1 MSSAWRCAP
10 SSRSNRARC
19 CRCIRASRSL
29 PRSSPISTRNGA
41 CPPSARRARWKT
53 TRASPPRA
61 SRICRA
67 PWTIRSAVAGAAG
80 AEEVHLRELER
91 AAKLLKEQLETEF
104 DEISGGAGARAS
116 KGDARRRAHHP
127 ARPGAQIPSF
137 PKKLPITLFA
147 TLGTL
152 IFSVGAIIS
161 GELLSGKARPAA
173 PAPSGPEAEAKAP
186 AAAASAPPGAEQT
199 SEDAELTRAAEAEEA
214 EDAGASKSAEPLAET
229 QTAPSQVD
237 PPRREAA
244 CVKVLVAL
252 CGADASS
259 DEAAIALGRNLAR
272 RGRALLIAA
281 DSGAEGFEAFAPE
294 QESEPKGLA
303 DLLTV
308 ETAFADAIHRDAS
321 SRLHVMTPAS
331 ARAKNAT
338 TSNPSSTLWRTH
350 TTFWCSPPHANRRCA
365 CAARRHGLRHWR
377 RRSRGAAR
385 RTRERRNRRLF
396 ARRRRQRRRSRRRRM
411 I

>member
-1 MSSAWRCAP
+1 MCA
-10 SSRSNRARC
+10 
-19 CRCIRASRSL
+19 
-29 PRSSPISTRNGA
+29 
-41 CPPSARRARWKT
+41 
-53 TRASPPRA
+53 ASP
-61 SRICRA
+61 
-67 PWTIRSAVAGAAG
+67 GAAG

-152 IFSVGAIIS
+152 ILSVGAVIS

-173 PAPSGPEAEAKAP
+173 PAPSGPKAEAKAP

-321 SRLHVMTPAS
+321 SRLHVMTAGVGAGEERYDLEPVIDALAHTYDFLVFAASREQALRLAPLVDMAFVIGGDEAEALRDELAS
-331 ARAKNAT
+331 AGTDAYLLEDGVNADD
-338 TSNPSSTLWRTH
+338 LV
-350 TTFWCSPPHANRRCA
+350 
-365 CAARRHGLRHWR
+365 AA
-377 RRSRGAAR
+377 
-385 RTRERRNRRLF
+385 E
-396 ARRRRQRRRSRRRRM
+396 
-411 I
+411 